1 MDRRRRAC
9 VLFEHAEPD
18 YAYLLG
24 VYLGD
29 GHIAKS
35 GRAFELR
42 LYLDAAYPGVVV
54 ETCEAILAVEG
65 KWARINR
72 RVGVSMFVVHSCSVN
87 WPVLF
92 PQHGPGKKHHRPIL
106 LARWQEE
113 VVAAQPRAFLRG
125 LIHSDGSRYVA
136 RQRSAAGK
144 DYFYARY
151 NFSNRSEDIRILYR
165 KTLDAIGVRSSS
177 TGWAVD
183 VNRRKDVA
191 ALDGFIGPKR

>member
-9 VLFEHAEPD
+9 VLFEAAEPD

-29 GHIAKS
+29 GYIVKQ
-35 GRAFELR
+35 GRTFELQVF
-42 LYLDAAYPGVVV
+42 LDAASPGIVV
-54 ETCEAILAVEG
+54 ETCEAILRVAR
-65 KWARINR
+65 KWAKIER
-72 RVGVSMFVVHSCSVN
+72 RGDCSMFVVHSSSVV
-87 WPVLF
+87 WPIFF
-92 PQHGPGKKHHRPIL
+92 PQHGPGMKHTRPIVL
-106 LARWQEE
+106 SPWQQE
-113 VVAAQPRAFLRG
+113 VVAAHPHQFLRG

-151 NFSNRSEDIRILYR
+151 NFSNRSEDIRNLYR

-183 VNRRKDVA
+183 VNCRADVA
-191 ALDGFIGPKR
+191 TLDAFIGPKR